1 MPARLVDRNGGSVR
15 GVTVVGGRRLGHDG
29 VFVLHIIATTGIDGI
44 DGIGFCGL
52 VDRWFVNRSF
62 NDGFFFFFFFF
73 GVQKAGE
80 KVVQG
85 FVIAVGVGVF
95 VDVGIGLSF

>member
-1 MPARLVDRNGGSVR
+1 MLARLVDRNGGFVR
-15 GVTVVGGRRLGHDG
+15 VVTVVGGRRLGHDG

-62 NDGFFFFFFFF
+62 NDFFFFFFF